1 MQDEFGR
8 WTPMRVRRGLLFW
21 GLLLIPLGAIPLV
34 VQAGNLD
41 PGRLV
46 DAWRFWPLIVI
57 GIGLLIIGSRTWLGL
72 VGLAVVALTIGTI
85 GGAALANGSAFF
97 GAIGACGIGSD
108 TTASVD
114 KSGAFTAPAD
124 VRLDLSCGTIDLRP
138 ADGPGWTVHAT
149 YRGTAPTVDDGPDH
163 LDVTSPDS
171 GDRNEHWTVGLP
183 TDGVRS
189 LEITANAATTTAD
202 LGSSSLDELRGDLNA
217 GDFRAQ
223 AGSAKVAK
231 LEMTLNAGRIRLTL
245 GAGSTTGSLS
255 VNAGAIDLCVPPAS
269 GLRLTVDEQL
279 TFVTNLSSRDLGHD
293 GNVWSRPASGGDTI
307 ELAVSGSAATF
318 NLDPNGGC

>member
-1 MQDEFGR
+1 
-8 WTPMRVRRGLLFW
+8 MRVRRGLLFW

-41 PGRLV
+41 PARVV
-46 DAWRFWPLIVI
+46 DAWRLWPLIVI
-57 GIGLLIIGSRTWLGL
+57 GVGLLILGSRTWLSL

-85 GGAALANGSAFF
+85 GGAALASGSAFL
-97 GAIGACGIGSD
+97 GAFGACGLGGD
-108 TTASVD
+108 TTASID
-114 KSGAFTAPAD
+114 KSGAFEAPAD

-138 ADGPGWTVHAT
+138 SDASGWTVHET
-149 YRGTAPTVDDGPDH
+149 YRGNAPTVDGGADH

-171 GDRNEHWTVGLP
+171 GDRNENWTVGLP
-183 TDGVRS
+183 PDQVRN
-189 LEITANAATTTAD
+189 LEITANAATTKAD
-202 LGSSSLDELRGDLNA
+202 LGTASLDELRGDLNA

-223 AGSAKVAK
+223 AGAAKIASV
-231 LEMTLNAGRIRLTL
+231 EMTMNAGRIRLTL

-279 TFVTNLSSRDLGHD
+279 TFVTNLSSRDLAHE

-307 ELAVSGSAATF
+307 ELSVSGNAATF